1 MKIRQIDT
9 VRLAEFPNLLFV
21 EVHTDEGLTGL
32 GETFLGAAAVEAYI
46 HETAAPSLIGQD
58 PKRVERHAKDLQS
71 RLGSVGTGTES
82 RGNSALDIALWDILG
97 QAADMPLAELL
108 GGTTRD
114 WVRTYNTCAGSHY
127 MRELPMQSVS
137 NWGLKARTTGTVYE
151 DLDAFFNR
159 ADELAADLLE
169 QGITAMKIW
178 PFDEFA
184 EKNDGMDISAR
195 ELDAAMDPFRRI
207 RSAVGDRI
215 DIMVEFHGMWNLPA
229 ASKIIRQVDQFNP
242 YWYEDPIAM
251 DDAEGL
257 SQLAATTSVPIAASE
272 TLAGPG
278 TFRRLLEQ
286 HFNQIVMLDVG
297 WAGGITASR
306 KIAALADAWQ
316 LPVTLHDCTGPV
328 VFTVSTQLSTHL
340 PNALI
345 QESVRAYHAGWY
357 QDLVTDL
364 PQIRDGFLCPPPGA
378 GIGTSLQPEL
388 KERHDA
394 TIRSTLTA
402 RETVR

>member
-1 MKIRQIDT
+1 MKITKIDT
-9 VRLAEFPNLLFV
+9 VRLAGFPNLLFV

-32 GETFLGAAAVEAYI
+32 GETFLGAEAVEAYI

-58 PKRVERHAKDLQS
+58 PVRVERHAKDLKG

-82 RGNSALDIALWDILG
+82 RGNSALDIALWDVVG
-97 QAADMPLAELL
+97 QAAGMPLAELL
-108 GGTTRD
+108 GGVTRD
-114 WVRTYNTCAGSHY
+114 WVRTYNTCAGSRY
-127 MRELPMQSVS
+127 MRELPVQSVA
-137 NWGLKARTTGTVYE
+137 NWGLDSRRAETAYE
-151 DLDAFFNR
+151 DLDAFLNR

-184 EKNDGMDISAR
+184 ERNDGMNISPR
-195 ELDAAMDPFRRI
+195 ELDAALDPFRRI

-215 DIMVEFHGMWNLPA
+215 DIMVDFHGMWNLPTA
-229 ASKIIRQVDQFNP
+229 AKIIRELDQFHP

-251 DDAEGL
+251 DDAAAVSE
-257 SQLAATTSVPIAASE
+257 LAATTPVPIAASE
-272 TLAGPG
+272 TLAGPRA
-278 TFRRLLEQ
+278 FRQLLEQ
-286 HFNQIVMLDVG
+286 RFNQIVMLDVG
-297 WAGGITASR
+297 WAGGITESR
-306 KIAALADAWQ
+306 RIAALADAWQ
-316 LPVTLHDCTGPV
+316 RPVTLHDCTGPV

-345 QESVRAYHAGWY
+345 QESVRAYYAGWY

-364 PQIRDGFLCPPPGA
+364 PQIRNGFACPPPQRP
-378 GIGTSLQPEL
+378 GIGTALQPGL

-394 TIRSTLTA
+394 TVRSTLNA
-402 RETVR
+402 R